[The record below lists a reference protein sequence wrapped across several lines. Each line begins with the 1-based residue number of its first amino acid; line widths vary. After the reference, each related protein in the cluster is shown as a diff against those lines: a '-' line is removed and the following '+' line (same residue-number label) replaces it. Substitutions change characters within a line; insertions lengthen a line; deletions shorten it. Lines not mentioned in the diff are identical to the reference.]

1 MYVHWLHPLTWLHQL
16 QQAIW
21 LHCTHRAISTGQLA
35 ETTLLAQAPPMIRR
49 SKWTVMVH
57 ETIWSLLIISTF
69 DTCTDL
75 HISICCKSY
84 HALCWKDC
92 TSQANSYRMMLKFYK
107 FSTICENISTNAAC
121 SVRMQQ
127 IHKIISTKSS
137 KIAIRKNLDPRK
149 FNAIRYVALYHLITI
164 WRS

>member
-1 MYVHWLHPLTWLHQL
+1 MNCNGAWN
-16 QQAIW
+16 
-21 LHCTHRAISTGQLA
+21 
-35 ETTLLAQAPPMIRR
+35 
-49 SKWTVMVH
+49 
-57 ETIWSLLIISTF
+57 IWSLLIISTF

-137 KIAIRKNLDPRK
+137 IIAIHKNVDPRK
-149 FNAIRYVALYHLITI
+149 FSTIRYVLKLRVWVLPWAVYNYSMATCLLQGCISQDAHTDSVEHCTYWGTTVTLSLSTLYSLCQP
-164 WRS
+164 